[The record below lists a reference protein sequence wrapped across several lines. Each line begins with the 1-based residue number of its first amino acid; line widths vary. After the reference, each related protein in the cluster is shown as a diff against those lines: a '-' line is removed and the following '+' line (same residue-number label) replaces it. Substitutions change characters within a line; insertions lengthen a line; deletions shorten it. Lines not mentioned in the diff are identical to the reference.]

1 MRLKDL
7 MIQEV
12 EIIRPEESA
21 EIAWDRMNIKG
32 IRHLVVM
39 NERNSIV
46 GVISDRDLGG
56 SNGEQVRYGRRVDD
70 LMTTDIITA
79 NPDMTVKDA
88 ANLLRGYTIS
98 CLPLLN
104 DNGKLMGIVTV
115 TDLLEVVGQ
124 KSAKVTR
131 QKVTRPSVRSMPPTS
146 RRRF

>member
-7 MIQEV
+7 MIQDV
-12 EIIRPEESA
+12 EIIRPGESA
-21 EIAWDRMNIKG
+21 ETAWNRMNLSG

-70 LMTTDIITA
+70 LMTTDIVTA
-79 NPDMTVKDA
+79 NPDTTVKDA
-88 ANLLRGYTIS
+88 ANLLRGYAIS
-98 CLPLLN
+98 CLPVLN
-104 DNGKLMGIVTV
+104 DNGKLIGIVTV

-124 KSAKVTR
+124 KSAKVIR
-131 QKVTRPSVRSMPPTS
+131 QKTTRPNIRSMPPTS
-146 RRRF
+146 RRRP